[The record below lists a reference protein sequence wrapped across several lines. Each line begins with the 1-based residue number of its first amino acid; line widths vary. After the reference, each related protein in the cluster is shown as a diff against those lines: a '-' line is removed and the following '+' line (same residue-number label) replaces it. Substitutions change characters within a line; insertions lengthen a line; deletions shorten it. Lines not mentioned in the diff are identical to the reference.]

1 MNHRPTRLAV
11 APLAAPRTSRDGVV
25 IAPSRSIAAGEQS
38 RPIVP
43 IAVWAIAP
51 ACWQFREL
59 HRQKQPMMPAV
70 VSIAKRHFGQRNWA
84 VPVRTSLS
92 QSAVEA
98 QFRGIE
104 MTQGSPMRDLGAC
117 APPLEELERLAD
129 RVPTDDLR
137 ASYFSLGC
145 LRALRAQ
152 EFMLF
157 ADSFGRASTRI
168 GVGHV
173 DPSGRESVRRQ
184 S

>member
-25 IAPSRSIAAGEQS
+25 IAPSRFIAAGEQS

-51 ACWQFREL
+51 ACWQISEL
-59 HRQKQPMMPAV
+59 HRQKQPMMPAA
-70 VSIAKRHFGQRNWA
+70 VSIAKRHFGQGNLA
-84 VPVRTSLS
+84 VPVRACLS

-98 QFRGIE
+98 QFRTE

-117 APPLEELERLAD
+117 APFLQELELLAD
-129 RVPTDDLR
+129 GVLTDDLS
-137 ASYFSLGC
+137 AGYFSLGC
-145 LRALRAQ
+145 LRALPAQ